1 MSWLKG
7 VKPTVII
14 RRYEVS
20 LEDNSCYL
28 ILYKYEIHF
37 IAGQVS
43 YLD

>member
-14 RRYEVS
+14 RRYKVS
-20 LEDNSCYL
+20 HEDNYYYL
-28 ILYKYEIHF
+28 ILHKYEMHF
-37 IAGQVS
+37 NAGQVS